1 MYIFISQFLTVF
13 QLLDCFVIP
22 VLMVLSWV
30 FLKTRYKPVHFV
42 AVLVCLSGVGAMVGA
57 DFLAGRQQGSSEEN
71 LICHGSSLMEIFV
84 MNTSPR
90 LLLLCRQ

>member
-1 MYIFISQFLTVF
+1 MYIFISQFLNVF

-22 VLMVLSWV
+22 VLMVLSWL

-84 MNTSPR
+84 INIGP
-90 LLLLCRQ
+90 